1 MAKTLFDLLDDPEAA
16 AFAPAF
22 AKDKRRKPSN
32 IDVLNAGIAGIGD
45 LAYDAAG
52 FPVDLSAGLMR
63 ALGFD
68 VGQTPL
74 GSDWLKSKAT
84 SAGIRPPESAD
95 PTLRDVRLGAEM
107 MSGGIDPFATAK
119 GIGMAGS
126 AIAREAAPIVGRG
139 LENYANKAGLNMN
152 MLPPE
157 AAAKVMG
164 QTKIVD
170 EAGLP
175 ELYYRGAKS
184 KYEPLSSAGVNA
196 ASKSGDIGLWM
207 SKSPDLASSYTG
219 SQGLGHVSPAYPD
232 VRNPL
237 VIDAGQSLWSEIPS
251 KAVEDALGVKLS
263 SPTVTTDQVAR
274 IAKDRG
280 FDGVQFKNV
289 IDVKG
294 GRMATEASMQPTDVL
309 VAFNPKAV
317 RSALSDK
324 AIAGVARVPP
334 RPKAP
339 VQQAV
344 QKPMV
349 MAPVSES
356 GFYSAVEQA
365 ALNLEKTD
373 GTGQGLLNELMK
385 APDVKKDEMDA
396 IGLIDAFK
404 DKPKATKQELIDYIG
419 QNKIELGSTVRQ
431 DYEVPKVNLQR
442 LDADLGTVVKS
453 PDGYTADGAWNF
465 SFNAPDVNETRSY
478 TAYRIPKNA
487 YGWSERV
494 DLYDSNNNLVDNFDS
509 IQDVQRFVDIEAQR
523 SAMNDYG
530 PTRPKFQDYALDDG
544 KNYQETLLTLPSDNA
559 AEKALQKF
567 EAEMAQ
573 KYWNEGAMWPRVGTY
588 EELAKRNELQQ
599 AFNNQK
605 PEYFGGHWDQP
616 NVMAH
621 VRTQDFV
628 DADGKNMRVIEEVQS
643 DWHQAG
649 REKGYKGTHKPE
661 DLKVRSINPDD
672 PDEVGVFNKS
682 GNLVWSGQ
690 NKYGTDSQ
698 IISSVLKEIEE
709 TSPPNAPMKETWYQT
724 ALRKAVKDAI
734 DAGQDRVGITTGARQ
749 AERYDL
755 SKQVDRVIYNP
766 ESQSFNV
773 YGKNDDLVYTGRTS
787 NPEELEQYVGKDA
800 TKKVLQQL
808 KENPNKPA
816 RITGLDLQVGG
827 EGMKKYYDDV
837 YPKYL
842 EKFAKKY
849 GATVKEVNVKVG
861 DEWPFPIEISSDGN
875 QYWLYGRDPRADGV
889 QRNLSKKFDNLGDA
903 YKAREEI
910 YDGYHEP
917 VRYIDIT
924 PEMRKAFGGKDK
936 GVPLFQAAPLIPV
949 GIGAGGLLDQF
960 GERQQ

>member
-1 MAKTLFDLLDDPEAA
+1 VTRKRRLSRQHI
-16 AFAPAF
+16 

-68 VGQTPL
+68 VGQTPM

-294 GRMATEASMQPTDVL
+294 GRMATEASLQPTDVL

-339 VQQAV
+339 AQQAV

-419 QNKIELGSTVRQ
+419 QNKIELGQT
-431 DYEVPKVNLQR
+431 R
-442 LDADLGTVVKS
+442 LAEAK
-453 PDGYTADGAWNF
+453 
-465 SFNAPDVNETRSY
+465 APDVEMENYNSY
-478 TAYRIPKNA
+478 FDEDMSPPNGDPADDVWGLSYSFPDAEEATSFTAYRVGARRGP
-487 YGWSERV
+487 ERV
-494 DLYDSNNNLVDNFDS
+494 ELYDS
-509 IQDVQRFVDIEAQR
+509 
-523 SAMNDYG
+523 
-530 PTRPKFQDYALDDG
+530 
-544 KNYQETLLTLPSDNA
+544 
-559 AEKALQKF
+559 
-567 EAEMAQ
+567 
-573 KYWNEGAMWPRVGTY
+573 
-588 EELAKRNELQQ
+588 
-599 AFNNQK
+599 
-605 PEYFGGHWDQP
+605 
-616 NVMAH
+616 
-621 VRTQDFV
+621 
-628 DADGKNMRVIEEVQS
+628 
-643 DWHQAG
+643 
-649 REKGYKGTHKPE
+649 
-661 DLKVRSINPDD
+661 
-672 PDEVGVFNKS
+672 
-682 GNLVWSGQ
+682 
-690 NKYGTDSQ
+690 
-698 IISSVLKEIEE
+698 
-709 TSPPNAPMKETWYQT
+709 
-724 ALRKAVKDAI
+724 
-734 DAGQDRVGITTGARQ
+734 
-749 AERYDL
+749 
-755 SKQVDRVIYNP
+755 
-766 ESQSFNV
+766 
-773 YGKNDDLVYTGRTS
+773 RTS
-787 NPEELEQYVGKDA
+787 NC
-800 TKKVLQQL
+800 
-808 KENPNKPA
+808 
-816 RITGLDLQVGG
+816 
-827 EGMKKYYDDV
+827 
-837 YPKYL
+837 
-842 EKFAKKY
+842 
-849 GATVKEVNVKVG
+849 
-861 DEWPFPIEISSDGN
+861 
-875 QYWLYGRDPRADGV
+875 
-889 QRNLSKKFDNLGDA
+889 
-903 YKAREEI
+903 
-910 YDGYHEP
+910 
-917 VRYIDIT
+917 
-924 PEMRKAFGGKDK
+924 
-936 GVPLFQAAPLIPV
+936 
-949 GIGAGGLLDQF
+949 LLDEYATSVYDVQKYVQKSIF
-960 GERQQ
+960 VKLSF

>member
-1 MAKTLFDLLDDPEAA
+1 MAQTLFDLLGDPEAA

-68 VGQTPL
+68 VGQTPM

-119 GIGMAGS
+119 GIGIAGS

-237 VIDAGQSLWSEIPS
+237 VIDAGKNLWSEIPS
-251 KAVEDALGVKLS
+251 KAVEDVLGVKLS

-442 LDADLGTVVKS
+442 LDADLGKKIKS
-453 PDGYTADGAWNF
+453 PSEEMTDGVWDF
-465 SFNAPDVNETRSY
+465 SFKDPAIGEKISY
-478 TAYRIPKNA
+478 KAYRIPSYN
-487 YGWSERV
+487 GMGGVRVPERV
-494 DLYDSNNNLVDNFDS
+494 DLYDGRGNLVDEFATV
-509 IQDVQRFVDIEAQR
+509 QDAQR
-523 SAMNDYG
+523 YVENDAIVTARHEYG
-530 PTRPKFQDYALDDG
+530 PTRPKFRDYALDDG
-544 KNYQETLLTLPSDNA
+544 KNYQETLLTLPM
-559 AEKALQKF
+559 AERKYVYDVFDSRTQKSKQF
-567 EAEMAQ
+567 ATRAEAENFANQDKTGNTFVSEMQ
-573 KYWNEGAMWPRVGTY
+573 VGKEDY
-588 EELAKRNELQQ
+588 IS
-599 AFNNQK
+599 
-605 PEYFGGHWDQP
+605 GHWEQP

-649 REKGYKGTHKPE
+649 REKGYG
-661 DLKVRSINPDD
+661 
-672 PDEVGVFNKS
+672 NK
-682 GNLVWSGQ
+682 
-690 NKYGTDSQ
+690 
-698 IISSVLKEIEE
+698 LKERYSFNELPDGRIELLDE
-709 TSPPNAPMKETWYQT
+709 GRLVSTSRNMDDAVQEAKAVDGYDYGVPDAPMKETWYQT

-749 AERYDL
+749 AERYNL
-755 SKQVDRVIYNP
+755 RKQVDGVFYT
-766 ESQSFNV
+766 
-773 YGKNDDLVYTGRTS
+773 KNDDGTFNVSVAKNDKEVWADTS
-787 NPEELEQYVGKDA
+787 IKPEKLSDVIGKELTKKIVDGSGANENGVKALRGLELE
-800 TKKVLQQL
+800 
-808 KENPNKPA
+808 
-816 RITGLDLQVGG
+816 IGG

-861 DEWPFPIEISSDGN
+861 DEWPFPIEVSSDGN

-903 YKAREEI
+903 YKARDEI

-917 VRYIDIT
+917 VRYIEIT

>member
-1 MAKTLFDLLDDPEAA
+1 MAQTLFDLLGDPEAA

-68 VGQTPL
+68 VGQTVM

-237 VIDAGQSLWSEIPS
+237 VIDAGKNLWSEIPS
-251 KAVEDALGVKLS
+251 KAVEDVLGVKLS

-404 DKPKATKQELIDYIG
+404 DKPKTTKQELIDYIG

-442 LDADLGTVVKS
+442 LDADLGKTIKS
-453 PDGYTADGAWNF
+453 PSEEMTDGVWDF
-465 SFNAPDVNETRSY
+465 SFKDPAIGEKISY
-478 TAYRIPKNA
+478 KAYRIPSYN
-487 YGWSERV
+487 GMGGVRVPERV
-494 DLYDSNNNLVDNFDS
+494 DLYDGRGNLVDEFATV
-509 IQDVQRFVDIEAQR
+509 QDAQR
-523 SAMNDYG
+523 YVENDAIVTARHEYG
-530 PTRPKFQDYALDDG
+530 PTRPKFRDYALDDG
-544 KNYQETLLTLPSDNA
+544 KNYQETLLTLPSS
-559 AEKALQKF
+559 
-567 EAEMAQ
+567 
-573 KYWNEGAMWPRVGTY
+573 
-588 EELAKRNELQQ
+588 AKPMSYDDWLKSGRQGEWSSTGVQTSR
-599 AFNNQK
+599 
-605 PEYFGGHWDQP
+605 PDYISGHWEQP

-649 REKGYKGTHKPE
+649 REKGYG
-661 DLKVRSINPDD
+661 
-672 PDEVGVFNKS
+672 NK
-682 GNLVWSGQ
+682 
-690 NKYGTDSQ
+690 
-698 IISSVLKEIEE
+698 LKERYSFNELPDGRIELLDE
-709 TSPPNAPMKETWYQT
+709 GRLVSTSRNMDDAVQEAKAVDGYDYGVPDAPMKETWYQT

-749 AERYDL
+749 AERYNL
-755 SKQVDRVIYNP
+755 RKQVDGVFYT
-766 ESQSFNV
+766 
-773 YGKNDDLVYTGRTS
+773 KNDDGTFNVSVAKNDKEVWADTS
-787 NPEELEQYVGKDA
+787 IKPEKLSDVIGKELTKKIVDGSGANENGVKALRGLELE
-800 TKKVLQQL
+800 
-808 KENPNKPA
+808 
-816 RITGLDLQVGG
+816 IGG

-861 DEWPFPIEISSDGN
+861 DEWPFPIEVSSDGN

-903 YKAREEI
+903 YKARDEI

-917 VRYIDIT
+917 VRYIEIT

>member
-1 MAKTLFDLLDDPEAA
+1 MAQTLFDLLGDPEAA

-68 VGQTPL
+68 VGQTVM
-74 GSDWLKSKAT
+74 GSDWLKSQAT

-207 SKSPDLASSYTG
+207 AKSPDLASSYTG

-251 KAVEDALGVKLS
+251 KAVEDVLGVKLS

-442 LDADLGTVVKS
+442 LDADLGKTIKS
-453 PDGYTADGAWNF
+453 PSEEMTDGVWDF
-465 SFNAPDVNETRSY
+465 SFKDPAIGENISY
-478 TAYRIPKNA
+478 KAYRIPSYN
-487 YGWSERV
+487 GMGGFRVPERV
-494 DLYDSNNNLVDNFDS
+494 DLYDARGNLVDEFATV
-509 IQDVQRFVDIEAQR
+509 QDAQR
-523 SAMNDYG
+523 YVEDDAIATAQYEYG
-530 PTRPKFQDYALDDG
+530 PTRPKFRDYALDDG
-544 KNYQETLLTLPSDNA
+544 KNYQETLLTLPSS
-559 AEKALQKF
+559 
-567 EAEMAQ
+567 
-573 KYWNEGAMWPRVGTY
+573 
-588 EELAKRNELQQ
+588 AKPMSYADWIKSGRQGEWSSTGVQMSR
-599 AFNNQK
+599 
-605 PEYFGGHWDQP
+605 PDYTSGHWEQP

-649 REKGYKGTHKPE
+649 REKGYRGKPSQKAI
-661 DLKVRSINPDD
+661 DAGIAQAKAMGYSDD
-672 PDEVGVFNKS
+672 
-682 GNLVWSGQ
+682 Q
-690 NKYGTDSQ
+690 
-698 IISSVLKEIEE
+698 ISSMTPDRLSGLTAEGSQAV
-709 TSPPNAPMKETWYQT
+709 PDAPMKETWYQT

-749 AERYDL
+749 AERYNL
-755 SKQVDRVIYNP
+755 RKQVDGVFYT
-766 ESQSFNV
+766 
-773 YGKNDDLVYTGRTS
+773 KNDDDTFNVSVAKNDKEVWADTS
-787 NPEELEQYVGKDA
+787 IKPEKLSDVIGKEL
-800 TKKVLQQL
+800 TKKIVDGSGAN
-808 KENPNKPA
+808 ENGVKA
-816 RITGLDLQVGG
+816 LRGLDLEIGG

-861 DEWPFPIEISSDGN
+861 DEWPFPIEVSSDGN

-903 YKAREEI
+903 YKARDEI

-917 VRYIDIT
+917 VRYIEIT

>member
-1 MAKTLFDLLDDPEAA
+1 MAQTLFDLLGDPEAA

-68 VGQTPL
+68 VGQTPM

-84 SAGIRPPESAD
+84 NVGIRPPESAD

-207 SKSPDLASSYTG
+207 AKSPDLASSYTG

-237 VIDAGQSLWSEIPS
+237 VIDAGKNLWSEIPS
-251 KAVEDALGVKLS
+251 KAVEDVLGVKLS

-442 LDADLGTVVKS
+442 LDADLGKTIKS
-453 PDGYTADGAWNF
+453 PSEEMTDGVWDF
-465 SFNAPDVNETRSY
+465 SFKDPAIGEKISY
-478 TAYRIPKNA
+478 KAYRIPSYN
-487 YGWSERV
+487 GMGGVRVPERV
-494 DLYDSNNNLVDNFDS
+494 DLYDGRGNLVDEFATV
-509 IQDVQRFVDIEAQR
+509 QDAQR
-523 SAMNDYG
+523 YVENDAIVTARHEYG
-530 PTRPKFQDYALDDG
+530 PTRPKFRDYALDNG
-544 KNYQETLLTLPSDNA
+544 KNYQETLLTLPSS
-559 AEKALQKF
+559 
-567 EAEMAQ
+567 
-573 KYWNEGAMWPRVGTY
+573 
-588 EELAKRNELQQ
+588 AKPMSYDDWVKSGRQGEWSSTGVQTSR
-599 AFNNQK
+599 
-605 PEYFGGHWDQP
+605 PDYISGHWEQP

-649 REKGYKGTHKPE
+649 REKGYKTGKEKSPADIERELTVVTRKRSQLLQEAADLPDSEMARFKEMNAEIKRLGDEATRLSDEWTNALNRPE
-661 DLKVRSINPDD
+661 GVPD
-672 PDEVGVFNKS
+672 
-682 GNLVWSGQ
+682 
-690 NKYGTDSQ
+690 
-698 IISSVLKEIEE
+698 
-709 TSPPNAPMKETWYQT
+709 APMKETWYQT

-734 DAGQDRVGITTGARQ
+734 DAGQDRVGITTGALQ
-749 AERYDL
+749 IERYDL

-773 YGKNDDLVYTGRTS
+773 YGKNDDLVYTGQTS

-903 YKAREEI
+903 YKARDEI

>member
-1 MAKTLFDLLDDPEAA
+1 MAQTLFDLLGDPEAA

-68 VGQTPL
+68 VGQTVM

-107 MSGGIDPFATAK
+107 MAGGIDPFATAK

-152 MLPPE
+152 MLPPD

-170 EAGLP
+170 EAGMPKL
-175 ELYYRGAKS
+175 LYRGSRMEKGA
-184 KYEPLSSAGVNA
+184 PLDWNEARQSQTGKGQDTGQWFSDDPSVGTSYAGSRRQEGYVA
-196 ASKSGDIGLWM
+196 
-207 SKSPDLASSYTG
+207 
-219 SQGLGHVSPAYPD
+219 PAYLD
-232 VRNPL
+232 MRNPL
-237 VIDAGQSLWSEIPS
+237 VVNAGGNTWGKIPR
-251 KAVEDALGVKLS
+251 EGLGELASRIPKETL
-263 SPTVTTDQVAR
+263 TTDEVAR
-274 IAKDRG
+274 IAKSQGYDGVEFRNIIDRG
-280 FDGVQFKNV
+280 PEGAYVSDPSALERPSTVYV
-289 IDVKG
+289 
-294 GRMATEASMQPTDVL
+294 T
-309 VAFNPKAV
+309 FNPKAA

-344 QKPMV
+344 QKPTV
-349 MAPVSES
+349 QAPVSEA

-404 DKPKATKQELIDYIG
+404 DKPKVTKQELIDYIG

-442 LDADLGTVVKS
+442 LDADLGKTIKS
-453 PDGYTADGAWNF
+453 PSEEMTDGVWDF
-465 SFNAPDVNETRSY
+465 SFKDPAIGENISY
-478 TAYRIPKNA
+478 KAYRIPSYN
-487 YGWSERV
+487 GMGGVRVPERI
-494 DLYDSNNNLVDNFDS
+494 DLYDARGNLVDEFATV
-509 IQDVQRFVDIEAQR
+509 QDAQR
-523 SAMNDYG
+523 YVENDAIATARYEYG
-530 PTRPKFQDYALDDG
+530 PTRPKFRDYALDDG
-544 KNYQETLLTLPSDNA
+544 KNYQETLLTLPSNA
-559 AEKALQKF
+559 
-567 EAEMAQ
+567 
-573 KYWNEGAMWPRVGTY
+573 
-588 EELAKRNELQQ
+588 
-599 AFNNQK
+599 K
-605 PEYFGGHWDQP
+605 PMSYADWIKSGRQGEWSSTGVQMSQPDYTSGHWEQP

-621 VRTQDFV
+621 VRTQDFL

-649 REKGYKGTHKPE
+649 REKGYRGRPSQKAIDAGIAQAKTMGY
-661 DLKVRSINPDD
+661 SDD
-672 PDEVGVFNKS
+672 
-682 GNLVWSGQ
+682 Q
-690 NKYGTDSQ
+690 
-698 IISSVLKEIEE
+698 ISSMTPDRLAGLTAEGSQAV
-709 TSPPNAPMKETWYQT
+709 PDAPMKETWYQT

-749 AERYDL
+749 IERYDL

-800 TKKVLQQL
+800 TQKVLQQL

-903 YKAREEI
+903 YKARDEI

-960 GERQQ
+960 GQEQ

>member
-1 MAKTLFDLLDDPEAA
+1 MAQTLFDLLGDPEAA

-170 EAGLP
+170 EAGMPKL
-175 ELYYRGAKS
+175 LYRGSRMEKGA
-184 KYEPLSSAGVNA
+184 PLDWNEARQSQTGKGQDTGQWFSDNTTVATSYAGSRGQEGYVA
-196 ASKSGDIGLWM
+196 
-207 SKSPDLASSYTG
+207 
-219 SQGLGHVSPAYPD
+219 PAYLD
-232 VRNPL
+232 MRNPL
-237 VIDAGQSLWSEIPS
+237 VVDAGGNAWGEIPREGLGELANRIS
-251 KAVEDALGVKLS
+251 KKTL
-263 SPTVTTDQVAR
+263 TTDEIAR
-274 IAKDRG
+274 IAKAQG
-280 FDGVQFKNV
+280 YDGVEFKNIMDAGPAGLGV
-289 IDVKG
+289 DLYRPSTVYV
-294 GRMATEASMQPTDVL
+294 T
-309 VAFNPKAV
+309 FNPKAA

-339 VQQAV
+339 AQQAV

-419 QNKIELGSTVRQ
+419 QNKIELGQT
-431 DYEVPKVNLQR
+431 R
-442 LDADLGTVVKS
+442 LAEAK
-453 PDGYTADGAWNF
+453 
-465 SFNAPDVNETRSY
+465 APDVEMENYNSY
-478 TAYRIPKNA
+478 FDEDMRTPNGDPADDVWGLSYNSFPDAEEATSFTAYRVGARRGP
-487 YGWSERV
+487 ERV
-494 DLYDSNNNLVDNFDS
+494 ELYDSRGN
-509 IQDVQRFVDIEAQR
+509 FVDEYDSVYDAQEYVQKD
-523 SAMNDYG
+523 ADFNAAQMDTN
-530 PTRPKFQDYALDDG
+530 PKYENYTLRNG
-544 KNYQETLLTLPSDNA
+544 KNYQETLLTMPNQW
-559 AEKALQKF
+559 EKPRALQ
-567 EAEMAQ
+567 EANSLRIKELRDQMHGTSGTNEIRAEISRLQNENQLLQ
-573 KYWNEGAMWPRVGTY
+573 KQINDAPIYTSS
-588 EELAKRNELQQ
+588 
-599 AFNNQK
+599 
-605 PEYFGGHWDQP
+605 HWDQP

-628 DADGKNMRVIEEVQS
+628 DADGKNMRVIEEAQS
-643 DWHQAG
+643 DWHQEG
-649 REKGYKGTHKPE
+649 REKGYKTGKEKSPADIERELTVVTRKRSQLLQEAADLPDSEMARFKEMNAEIKRLGDEATRLNDEWTNALNRPE
-661 DLKVRSINPDD
+661 GVPD
-672 PDEVGVFNKS
+672 
-682 GNLVWSGQ
+682 
-690 NKYGTDSQ
+690 
-698 IISSVLKEIEE
+698 
-709 TSPPNAPMKETWYQT
+709 APMKETWYQT

-749 AERYDL
+749 IERYDL

-773 YGKNDDLVYTGRTS
+773 YGKNDDLVYTGRAS

-827 EGMKKYYDDV
+827 EGMKKYYDET

-849 GATVKEVNVKVG
+849 GATVKEGSVPT
-861 DEWPFPIEISSDGN
+861 ERS
-875 QYWLYGRDPRADGV
+875 RDANGIPSMYPK
-889 QRNLSKKFDNLGDA
+889 Q
-903 YKAREEI
+903 
-910 YDGYHEP
+910 EP
-917 VRYIDIT
+917 VKYIDIT

>member
-1 MAKTLFDLLDDPEAA
+1 MAQTLFDLLDDPEAA

-52 FPVDLSAGLMR
+52 FPVDLSVGLMR

-68 VGQTPL
+68 VGQTPM

-84 SAGIRPPESAD
+84 DVGIRPPESAD

-107 MSGGIDPFATAK
+107 MAGGIDPFATAK

-219 SQGLGHVSPAYPD
+219 SQGLGHVSPAYSD

-339 VQQAV
+339 AQQAV
-344 QKPMV
+344 QKPTV
-349 MAPVSES
+349 QAPVSES

-419 QNKIELGSTVRQ
+419 QNKIELGQSVL
-431 DYEVPKVNLQR
+431 K
-442 LDADLGTVVKS
+442 
-453 PDGYTADGAWNF
+453 
-465 SFNAPDVNETRSY
+465 
-478 TAYRIPKNA
+478 
-487 YGWSERV
+487 
-494 DLYDSNNNLVDNFDS
+494 
-509 IQDVQRFVDIEAQR
+509 
-523 SAMNDYG
+523 NDYG
-530 PTRPKFQDYALDDG
+530 PTRSKFQDYAFNDG
-544 KNYQETLLTLPSDNA
+544 ENYQETLLTMPNQW
-559 AEKALQKF
+559 EKPRALQ
-567 EAEMAQ
+567 EANSLRIKELRDQMHGTSGTNEIRAEISRLQNENQLLQ
-573 KYWNEGAMWPRVGTY
+573 KQINDAPIYTSS
-588 EELAKRNELQQ
+588 
-599 AFNNQK
+599 
-605 PEYFGGHWDQP
+605 HWDQP

-628 DADGKNMRVIEEVQS
+628 DADGKNMRLIEEVQS

-649 REKGYKGTHKPE
+649 REKGYKTSQSERKATSAIRKDGYWE
-661 DLKVRSINPDD
+661 VRDQNNEFVTNIQDWAMPDAD
-672 PDEVGVFNKS
+672 EAKALEVANARIQANNATNMASSEMVPD
-682 GNLVWSGQ
+682 
-690 NKYGTDSQ
+690 
-698 IISSVLKEIEE
+698 
-709 TSPPNAPMKETWYQT
+709 APMKETWYQT

-734 DAGQDRVGITTGARQ
+734 DAGQDRVGITTGAQ
-749 AERYDL
+749 QVERYNL
-755 SKQVDRVIYNP
+755 SKQASSIQYNP
-766 ESQSFNV
+766 ETKQLWV
-773 YGKNDDLVYTGRTS
+773 YGVGEESYSPIVSKIVS
-787 NPEELEQYVGKDA
+787 KEELSQYVGKEAAD
-800 TKKVLQQL
+800 KLL
-808 KENPNKPA
+808 KSKMKSQNVGGEKTLWHE
-816 RITGLDLQVGG
+816 IKGKDLQVGG
-827 EGMKKYYDDV
+827 EGMRKYYDDV

-842 EKFAKKY
+842 DKFAKKY
-849 GATVKEVNVKVG
+849 GATVKDGNLTVG
-861 DEWPFPIEISSDGN
+861 DKYNLASLDDGKTFRVYETETN
-875 QYWLYGRDPRADGV
+875 KFLPKVFKTQAD
-889 QRNLSKKFDNLGDA
+889 A
-903 YKAREEI
+903 EEFLKTVNKTQ
-910 YDGYHEP
+910 